1 MATKLEEKKASI
13 GYMVSDPPSCG
24 NCENYT
30 SRKEVRHYAFQ
41 NYEVEKG
48 LRCELHGFATKKMAY
63 CNDFKRRGT
72 K

>member
-13 GYMVSDPPSCG
+13 GYIVSDPPSCG
-24 NCENYT
+24 SCENFS
-30 SRKEVRHYAFQ
+30 SRKETRKGMYGIWA
-41 NYEVEKG
+41 VEKG

-63 CNDFKRRGT
+63 CNDFKRKGT